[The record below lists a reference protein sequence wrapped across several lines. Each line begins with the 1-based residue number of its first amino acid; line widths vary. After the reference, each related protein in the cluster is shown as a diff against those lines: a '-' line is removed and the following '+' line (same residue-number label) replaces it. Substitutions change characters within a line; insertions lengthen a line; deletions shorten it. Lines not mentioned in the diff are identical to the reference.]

1 MSEQLIN
8 SSTTRAME
16 DCLYRNETP
25 KMVVL
30 KCIGVNNF
38 YLEKVVMPSEI
49 FWFSAPPEARVEIW
63 QMAVNGQLLS
73 VRGDVEDFL
82 VNATSPAPASDQV
95 VA

>member
-1 MSEQLIN
+1 MSEQLMN

-30 KCIGVNNF
+30 KCIGVNSF

-49 FWFSAPPEARVEIW
+49 FCFSAPPQARVEIW

-82 VNATSPAPASDQV
+82 VNATSLAPASDQV

>member
-1 MSEQLIN
+1 
-8 SSTTRAME
+8 ME

-30 KCIGVNNF
+30 KCIGANNF
-38 YLEKVVMPSEI
+38 YLEKVVLPAEL
-49 FWFSAPPEARVEIW
+49 FWFSAPSEARIEIW

-73 VRGDVEDFL
+73 VRGDVADFL
-82 VNATSPAPASDQV
+82 ASTPPASSDQV

>member
-1 MSEQLIN
+1 
-8 SSTTRAME
+8 ME

-30 KCIGVNNF
+30 KCIGANNF
-38 YLEKVVMPSEI
+38 YLEKVVLPAEL
-49 FWFSAPPEARVEIW
+49 FWFSAPSEARVEIW

-73 VRGDVEDFL
+73 VRGDVADFL
-82 VNATSPAPASDQV
+82 ASAPPAAGDQA

>member
-1 MSEQLIN
+1 
-8 SSTTRAME
+8 ME

-30 KCIGVNNF
+30 KCIGANNF
-38 YLEKVVMPSEI
+38 YLEKVVLPAEL
-49 FWFSAPPEARVEIW
+49 FWFSAPSEARIEIW

-73 VRGDVEDFL
+73 VRGDVADFL
-82 VNATSPAPASDQV
+82 ASAPPSAGDQV

>member
-1 MSEQLIN
+1 
-8 SSTTRAME
+8 ME
-16 DCLYRNETP
+16 DCLYWNESP

-30 KCIGVNNF
+30 KCIGANNF

-49 FWFSAPPEARVEIW
+49 FGFRAPNDAKVEIW

-73 VRGDVEDFL
+73 VRGDVRDFL
-82 VNATSPAPASDQV
+82 SRARAPLPNPM